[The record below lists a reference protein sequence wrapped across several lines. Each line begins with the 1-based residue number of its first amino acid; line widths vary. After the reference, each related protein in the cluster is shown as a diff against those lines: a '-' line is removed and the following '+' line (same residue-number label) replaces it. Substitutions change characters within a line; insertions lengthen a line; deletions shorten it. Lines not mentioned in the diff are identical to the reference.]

1 MKTLIERTSSEKLN
15 RAAEM
20 LKTISHPIRLAI
32 VDLIRHNSKLSNT
45 DIQKK
50 LNLEQPILSQH
61 LTLMRDKG
69 IIDFEKSGKFSFYYL
84 KQNDFMK
91 IIDCV
96 ENCCQKI

>member
-20 LKTISHPIRLAI
+20 LKTMAHPVRLAI
-32 VDLIRHNSKLSNT
+32 IDLIKNNSKMSNT
-45 DIQKK
+45 DIQNK
-50 LNLEQPILSQH
+50 LKLEQPILSQH

-69 IIDFEKSGKFSFYYL
+69 IIDFEKSGKYSFYYL
-84 KQNDFMK
+84 KQNEFMK

-96 ENCCQKI
+96 ENCCEKL

>member
-1 MKTLIERTSSEKLN
+1 MKTLLERTSSEKLN
-15 RAAEM
+15 RASEM
-20 LKTISHPIRLAI
+20 LKTMAHPVRLAI
-32 VDLIRHNSKLSNT
+32 IDLIRGNSKLSNT

-50 LNLEQPILSQH
+50 LDIEQPILSQH

-84 KQNDFMK
+84 KQNEFMK

-96 ENCCQKI
+96 ENCCKKI

>member
-20 LKTISHPIRLAI
+20 LKTMSHPVRLAI
-32 VDLIRHNSKLSNT
+32 VDLIRHNPKLSNT

-50 LNLEQPILSQH
+50 LNLDQPILSQH